1 MNSSR
6 LEILRNAVKIHE
18 EKIRERSLP
27 KKTKATSTEIYDSST
42 SSNSFSNPNVMENLE
57 IPHLRM
63 QTGKNL
69 MRFDGSIR
77 KQSRNFPY
85 TPRTSITK
93 RVEPSETKALQ
104 DNIVFNKVGETYQN
118 ETDAGIERIAETT
131 SIATTPRNGST
142 ATVQHFITQ
151 VKFVLTKIKDENV
164 KIRLKRLLDFL
175 HSGNESV
182 AKLGLSPKNFVTEG
196 SFNTGVTFQRYLN
209 FIATPDNERVE
220 KPDFYMEIFGNHIEN
235 GRTEDLKVIKGET
248 SFKQE
253 FPQNLST
260 TPLRELKPK
269 GKDTPSKN
277 NAFLKGMC
285 EKIKTID
292 DIVTLVSSIGFCVD
306 GPVLTEKDFER
317 KEKMFVNPIRKTL
330 GEEYDI

>member
-27 KKTKATSTEIYDSST
+27 KKTKATSTEIYDSS
-42 SSNSFSNPNVMENLE
+42 SSNSFSNPDVVENLE

-63 QTGKNL
+63 QSGKNL

-93 RVEPSETKALQ
+93 RIEPSETKALQ
-104 DNIVFNKVGETYQN
+104 DNIVFNKVGETYQK
-118 ETDAGIERIAETT
+118 ETDAGNERIAETT
-131 SIATTPRNGST
+131 SIVTTPKNGST

-151 VKFVLTKIKDENV
+151 VKFVLTKVKDKSV
-164 KIRLKRLLDFL
+164 KLRLKRLLNFL

-220 KPDFYMEIFGNHIEN
+220 RPDFYMEIFGNNIEN
-235 GRTEDLKVIKGET
+235 GRVEDEKVFKGET
-248 SFKQE
+248 SFKQD

-260 TPLRELKPK
+260 TPLRELKP
-269 GKDTPSKN
+269 GKDYPSKN
-277 NAFLKGMC
+277 NTFLKGMC
-285 EKIKTID
+285 EKIKTIE

-306 GPVLTEKDFER
+306 GPVLTEKDFQR

-330 GEEYDI
+330 SEEYNI

>member
-27 KKTKATSTEIYDSST
+27 KKTKATSTEIYDSS

-63 QTGKNL
+63 QSGKNL

-93 RVEPSETKALQ
+93 RIEPSETKALQ

-118 ETDAGIERIAETT
+118 ETDAGNERIAETT
-131 SIATTPRNGST
+131 SIVTTPRNGST
-142 ATVQHFITQ
+142 ATVQHFTQ
-151 VKFVLTKIKDENV
+151 VKFVLTKVKDENV
-164 KIRLKRLLDFL
+164 KLRLKRLLDFL

-220 KPDFYMEIFGNHIEN
+220 RPDFYMEIFGNNIEN
-235 GRTEDLKVIKGET
+235 GGVEDEKVFKGET
-248 SFKQE
+248 SFKQD

-260 TPLRELKPK
+260 TPLRELKP
-269 GKDTPSKN
+269 GKDNPSKN
-277 NAFLKGMC
+277 NTFLKGMC
-285 EKIKTID
+285 EKIKTIE

-306 GPVLTEKDFER
+306 GPVLTEKDFQR
-317 KEKMFVNPIRKTL
+317 KEKMFVNPIKKTL
-330 GEEYDI
+330 SEEYNI